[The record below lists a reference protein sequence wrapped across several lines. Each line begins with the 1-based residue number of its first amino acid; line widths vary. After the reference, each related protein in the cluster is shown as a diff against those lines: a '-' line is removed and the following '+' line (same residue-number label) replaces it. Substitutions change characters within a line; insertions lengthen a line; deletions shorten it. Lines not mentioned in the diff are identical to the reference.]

1 MRNNSAAA
9 RPLIAQLLC
18 DEGWYGDGEPH
29 WQNAPS
35 SVSAKQTR
43 RHHVK
48 RLRRFASSCPGA
60 DGLADLLNDCEKD
73 RRCKRGACP
82 ECTRAFGRWLVA
94 NIRHLIDALD
104 PQKRRELVAVSV
116 VPYAGAATK
125 GKLDQ
130 LDLVNLARRLKQA
143 CNVAAVHWMAGG
155 FDISLNDD
163 AEKGLDEGWQAQLY
177 SCAAVMDRAAFSTQL
192 RKRFTPSKRV
202 QRPVFVK
209 DSDGS
214 NYAVSYGFKTDFV
227 RRVGYRGNVGR
238 AGHQRR
244 CWKTRKVALRPLEH
258 VGVLLWLD
266 TMGLAGRL
274 FLQGVRMT
282 RTARGVQLVK
292 LKNRI

>member
-1 MRNNSAAA
+1 MTEHTAAP
-9 RPLIAQLLC
+9 RPLVEELLS
-18 DEGWYGDGEPH
+18 DEGWFGDGEPD

-35 SVSAKQTR
+35 SMSAKQAR
-43 RHHVK
+43 RRSIK
-48 RLRRFASSCPGA
+48 RLRRFTSSCPGA
-60 DGLADLLNDCEKD
+60 DGLADLLHDCETNG
-73 RRCKRGACP
+73 RCMSGACP
-82 ECTRAFGRWLVA
+82 ECKRAVGRWLVA
-94 NIRHLIDALD
+94 NIRHLLDAHD

-116 VPYAGAATK
+116 VPHAGAAK
-125 GKLDQ
+125 SGKLDQ
-130 LDLVNLARRLKQA
+130 LDLGSLSRGLRQA

-163 AEKGLDEGWQAQLY
+163 AAKGLDERWRAQLY

-227 RRVGYRGNVGR
+227 RRVSYKGSVGR
-238 AGHQRR
+238 PGHQRR

-258 VGVLLWLD
+258 VELLLWLD
-266 TMGLAGRL
+266 KTGLAGRL
-274 FLQGVRMT
+274 FLRGVRMT
-282 RTARGVQLVK
+282 RTGNGIQLVQLK
-292 LKNRI
+292 KRK